1 MCIYLSR
8 RRDRVSV
15 EHTCLFFATTTPRRW
30 TAIGMGAL
38 RYQTAIGSLSTAS
51 VPTSLEVGH
60 RAPCPRVFFY
70 TRTPTV
76 AIMRLY
82 SSGDSSP

>member
-1 MCIYLSR
+1 MRIYLR
-8 RRDRVSV
+8 WV
-15 EHTCLFFATTTPRRW
+15 EIVFLLKIPIFFFRTTTPRRW

>member
-38 RYQTAIGSLSTAS
+38 RYQTAIGPLATAS
-51 VPTSLEVGH
+51 D
-60 RAPCPRVFFY
+60 PRS
-70 TRTPTV
+70 T
-76 AIMRLY
+76 
-82 SSGDSSP
+82 